1 MNAAVSLMLFVSVLV
16 PSKGWYAPNEPI
28 EIAVRSAGP
37 TTGPTT
43 APAGEI
49 SLVLT
54 DFTNR
59 AIESKTTLTAAGE
72 KTFDIRP
79 LLPEGLTGGTFILY
93 AVPKD
98 AARKDF
104 IGTPLVINVFEDKRP
119 GAPGGPMVVRVEP
132 LCYVAMTTDKG
143 PINLAFYYDVAP
155 NTVENFLSLSRGGF
169 YDGLTFHRVVPNFII
184 EGGDPRGDR
193 TGGPGYTINAEFNDR
208 HHDPGVISMAR
219 SVDPNE
225 AGGASP
231 RFEFANSAGS
241 QFFICLNYE
250 NTQQLNHRYTAFG
263 KVIDGMETVKAIAA
277 LPIAN
282 AETGKPKDPPKILKA
297 EVKPVTAKENPYLK
311 FLDEIQG
318 PPMLQ
323 R

>member
-1 MNAAVSLMLFVSVLV
+1 MNVAVSLMMFVSVLV

-28 EIAVRSAGP
+28 NI
-37 TTGPTT
+37 TIK
-43 APAGEI
+43 PAGGAAGEVA
-49 SLVLT
+49 LVLT

-59 AIESKTTLTAAGE
+59 AVESKTGITADAE
-72 KTFDIRP
+72 KTVDIRP

-104 IGTPLVINVFEDKRP
+104 AGTPLVISIFEDKRQ
-119 GAPGGPMVVRVEP
+119 GAPPGPMAARVEP

-143 PINLAFYYDVAP
+143 PMTMAFYYDLAP
-155 NTVENFLSLSRGGF
+155 ITVENFLCLSGGGF
-169 YDGLTFHRVVPNFII
+169 YDGLTFHRIVPNFII

-193 TGGPGYTINAEFNDR
+193 TGGPGYHIEAEFNDR
-208 HHDPGVISMAR
+208 PHQPGVISMAR
-219 SVDPNE
+219 STDPNE
-225 AGGASP
+225 AGGAKP
-231 RFEFANSAGS
+231 RCEFANSAGS

-250 NTQQLNHRYTAFG
+250 NTQQLNRRYTAFG
-263 KVIDGMETVKAIAA
+263 KVVDGMDTVNTIAK

-282 AETGKPKDPPKILKA
+282 PDTGKPQDPPKILKA

-318 PPMLQ
+318 PALLQ
-323 R
+323 K